1 MFGGHSRRGGI
12 LQSAA
17 TCSRPGQFS
26 CSYSLRDGAPVPSL
40 SGPVPLYCPGKVQGP
55 LSSVLQKARGQTSS
69 DGPMT
74 SGPVLQTAAVGRR
87 KWGALAPHPG
97 HFTASR
103 QVGGPALPSSH
114 PWSWLTCIPSTSTI
128 WTLWLGEALALL
140 FLSVACC
147 HTGERWNKLS

>member
-1 MFGGHSRRGGI
+1 MEVIAGGEAFSKVLQPVRGLVSSPALTSSGMAHPF
-12 LQSAA
+12 LLYQ
-17 TCSRPGQFS
+17 GQFH
-26 CSYSLRDGAPVPSL
+26 CIAQARYRDHFPVC
-40 SGPVPLYCPGKVQGP
+40 YRRQGGR
-55 LSSVLQKARGQTSS
+55 ASS

-147 HTGERWNKLS
+147 HRGERWNKLS